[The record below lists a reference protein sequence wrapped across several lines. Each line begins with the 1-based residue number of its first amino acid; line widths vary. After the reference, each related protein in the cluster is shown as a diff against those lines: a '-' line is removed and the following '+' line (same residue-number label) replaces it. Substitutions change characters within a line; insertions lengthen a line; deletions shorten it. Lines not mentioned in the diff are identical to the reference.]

1 MRSRSRETPHP
12 ARYSRHPLPTGEGF
26 LTALVFYVDQV
37 AKSVAKLGER
47 SSIRRPDAY
56 VATAVVRK
64 VRKLVAKEKV
74 VEYAGSSQD
83 LAARGSIPEKDWVK
97 ELEDHVFM
105 EEFLAAMDEESRVI
119 CEMWLS
125 GDEWKEIA
133 SDVGCSVQH
142 AKDKLRH
149 AIEST
154 KKRLLGPGS
163 SKP

>member
-1 MRSRSRETPHP
+1 
-12 ARYSRHPLPTGEGF
+12 
-26 LTALVFYVDQV
+26 
-37 AKSVAKLGER
+37 
-47 SSIRRPDAY
+47 
-56 VATAVVRK
+56 
-64 VRKLVAKEKV
+64 
-74 VEYAGSSQD
+74 
-83 LAARGSIPEKDWVK
+83 
-97 ELEDHVFM
+97 
-105 EEFLAAMDEESRVI
+105 MDEESRVI

-125 GDEWKEIA
+125 GDEWKDIA